1 MKVHAA
7 PSVGLKNAFG
17 DFQEVGVTDDIME
30 TKLQTRESMKG
41 QSALRTHESARSAT
55 SIGSSPPLGT
65 TKRRRSSISSLLNF
79 TQTTKKKENTSGEIP
94 FHDLAEGYHVSD
106 FAKAQVFGDN
116 VVEAQSVKANEA
128 AFIPAELARQQIRQ
142 IVSEM
147 DRMRQSHLEI
157 IDEIERNYQIVEEE
171 TQTYYMDFL
180 EKWKLKA
187 KDQIN
192 EYKKIL
198 KDVSSDASDFKETAT
213 ANIASLE
220 SKNATLLHEKQ
231 ELLHKYL
238 EETTQLRKEKEDTI
252 ASLTHDYTA
261 QLTKAHEQHIQL
273 QRELDELQDKFDQS
287 EESTAVAAAASAAVV
302 LELQTSKGQLEE
314 ELEETKLKLIET
326 QKDLQDINDRISSEQ
341 PDQASMLVELKAK
354 STELASLRSHVGV
367 LQSQVGSLQKQL
379 ASAGIAAPTV
389 AVVGMSGT
397 SSADTSA
404 LHASYA
410 VQLAS
415 LQNRLVELRS
425 RGERMLSNKN
435 ALLLDVS
442 VSASKTMD
450 NLIEQQTAMVLE
462 GMLRRIE
469 EEALVESISQS
480 EDGTIDA
487 KQAKLEKERL
497 EQMWRNRVS
506 ELQSNLE
513 SVLKSQKDIELRVTS
528 DSAKHETVKRSLET
542 KINELEEKIRELNNR
557 PPPPPP
563 APIYLPAPVAAVVP
577 QMETVMVPRTV
588 KVKKTVTKPKPV
600 VHSGPTAE
608 DLAAAE
614 AELERVSNEKRRVK
628 KDIVV
633 WQNDFEKT
641 QGRKPENKDKEA
653 IRPLFV
659 TYKDLDAQI
668 KTHTDRV
675 DQIKRELAEG
685 VQLAATESEEM
696 IEEEVEVE
704 EEVMEQVTRPVAN
717 STVQQVFVPSGPPPE
732 LIAEL
737 GQLRKDRDELRDEL
751 ARVRTQLAA
760 GAPSEDMA
768 IQALRDQIA
777 SMEAEKTELR
787 ERLSKAPA
795 QLSYASIGASPEM
808 LQELVELRTERDHLR
823 VQLASGRAFMGSTAS
838 SDDSAALLSQISELE
853 SERDDLK
860 RQLTEAEDRIT
871 QLEQSVADLQ
881 LQAAITNSASAAAGS
896 KPGAK
901 GKAAGNDLAATLAAQ
916 QKSLAEEKVK
926 SRALEKE
933 VADAKKKMKELEKK
947 ADRAKTQGGGQDAVQ
962 QAREFESRLKDME
975 MTYKKQI
982 KDLETKSN
990 KEGASTELALTKA
1003 EKQLKLKTD
1012 ELTKITDEA
1021 VELREKVKILS
1032 QQGQH
1037 ASKELEQLRALAEEG
1052 QRVKTEVDGLKTE
1065 VKQLRESNVV
1075 LEKQYKEEVVLR
1087 KKYYNTIE
1095 DMKGKIRVYC
1105 RVRPMAGYELEKGCK
1120 PVCSIPDEYTLQMET
1135 EKGIRQ
1141 FQYDQCFGPDNTQE
1155 EVFEDTKRLIQSAID
1170 GFNVC
1175 MFAYG
1180 QTGSGKTWT
1189 IQGNHD
1195 NPGITPRAIHEIFNI
1210 LSNPNFE
1217 WTVSCYMLEL
1227 YLEVLVDLMLP
1238 ADKKKNPPQLDIKKD
1253 AKGMVVIPNITVL
1266 PCRSAA
1272 ETLAMFNQGLSMRH
1286 VGSTKMNAESSRS
1299 HLIFSLMIEVT
1310 NKSSGQRTVGK
1321 LSLVDLA
1328 GSERAS
1334 KTQASSER
1342 LKEARAINKSL
1353 SALGDVISA
1362 LSTGESF
1369 IPYRNNKLTQL
1380 MSDSLGGTAKT
1391 LMFVNISPADY
1402 NQDETQT
1409 SLVYASRVKLITND
1423 AKKNVESKEMS
1434 KMKAQISALVSERDA
1449 LLRQLGKEPGPPIEL
1464 AVGTPAP
1471 EGTNDGEGA
1480 AEDDDTRYDEPP
1492 DAAGEEAEE

>member
-17 DFQEVGVTDDIME
+17 DFQEVGVTDDVME
-30 TKLQTRESMKG
+30 TKLQTRESMKA
-41 QSALRTHESARSAT
+41 QSTLRTHESAKSVT
-55 SIGSSPPLGT
+55 SIGSSPPLGA

-79 TQTTKKKENTSGEIP
+79 TQTKKKENTSGEIP

-116 VVEAQSVKANEA
+116 VVEAQSVKTNEA

-142 IVSEM
+142 IVAEM
-147 DRMRQSHLEI
+147 DRMRESHLEI
-157 IDEIERNYQIVEEE
+157 IDEIERNYQIVEEQ
-171 TQTYYMDFL
+171 TQSYYMDFL

-187 KDQIN
+187 KDQIS

-198 KDVSSDASDFKETAT
+198 KDVSSDASDFKQTAT

-220 SKNATLLHEKQ
+220 AKNATLLHEKQ

-261 QLTKAHEQHIQL
+261 QLTKAHEQHVQL

-302 LELQTSKGQLEE
+302 LELQTAKGQLEE

-326 QKDLQDINDRISSEQ
+326 QKDLQDLNDRISSEQ
-341 PDQASMLVELKAK
+341 PDQMSILAELKAK
-354 STELASLRSHVGV
+354 STELASLHSHVGV

-379 ASAGIAAPTV
+379 AS
-389 AVVGMSGT
+389 VGMSGAAT
-397 SSADTSA
+397 VGLTGASSADTSA

-410 VQLAS
+410 AQLAS
-415 LQNRLVELRS
+415 LQNRMVELRS

-469 EEALVESISQS
+469 EEALVESINQS

-542 KINELEEKIRELNNR
+542 KINELEDKIRELNNR
-557 PPPPPP
+557 PPPPAP

-685 VQLAATESEEM
+685 VQLSAEAGESGET
-696 IEEEVEVE
+696 IEEEIEVE
-704 EEVMEQVTRPVAN
+704 EEVMEQVTRPVAT
-717 STVQQVFVPSGPPPE
+717 STAQQVFVPSGPPPE

-751 ARVRTQLAA
+751 ARVRTQLAS

-768 IQALRDQIA
+768 IQALRDQITA
-777 SMEAEKTELR
+777 MEAEKTELR
-787 ERLSKAPA
+787 ERLSKAPT
-795 QLSYASIGASPEM
+795 QLPYASSGASPEM
-808 LQELVELRTERDHLR
+808 LQELVELRAERDHLR
-823 VQLASGRAFMGSTAS
+823 IQLASGRAFMGSTAS
-838 SDDSAALLSQISELE
+838 SDDSAALMSQISELE

-881 LQAAITNSASAAAGS
+881 LQAAITNSASAAAAGG

-1189 IQGNHD
+1189 IQGNHE

-1217 WTVSCYMLEL
+1217 WSVSCYMLEL

-1238 ADKKKNPPQLDIKKD
+1238 TDKKKNPPQLDIKKD

-1266 PCRSAA
+1266 PCRTAA

-1334 KTQASSER
+1334 KTQASAER

-1471 EGTNDGEGA
+1471 EGSNEGEGGV
-1480 AEDDDTRYDEPP
+1480 EDDDTKYDEPA
-1492 DAAGEEAEE
+1492 DAATEEAEE